1 MSPHE
6 VSPGLLKIFFCAIFL
21 ILIYQGLRV
30 ARIPAVTPQEPET
43 ACTGEPIVVD
53 FPYLGT
59 VNDPWTCQVQ
69 CGDQKQR
76 FILYSNGKA
85 TECEELP
92 GCNDRG
98 EDSGITCTPPAA
110 SNL

>member
-1 MSPHE
+1 MSTHD
-6 VSPGLLKIFFCAIFL
+6 VSPGVLKIFFCGIFL

-30 ARIPAVTPQEPET
+30 ARIPAVTPPEAEA
-43 ACTGEPIVVD
+43 ACIGEPIVVN

-69 CGDQKQR
+69 CAEGKEK
-76 FILYSNGKA
+76 FILYTNGKA
-85 TECEELP
+85 TQCEELP

-98 EDSGITCTPPAA
+98 EDDGVTCAPPDV
-110 SNL
+110 ST